1 MLSGKISNKS
11 DLMSGENFKK
21 ADSKPKKY
29 PAHSKNHLKPVFNNC
44 HKVQFQRNLKYRL
57 SEQMTHFPILGII
70 IIFLKVLILDP
81 KIPILLHF
89 GHNKKFSQKRTASQ
103 FCVYPCKLHVKIHAK
118 KLEKSNESILR
129 KRRQRR
135 TDG

>member
-29 PAHSKNHLKPVFNNC
+29 PTHSKNHLKPVFNNC

-57 SEQMTHFPILGII
+57 SEQMTHFPN
-70 IIFLKVLILDP
+70 
-81 KIPILLHF
+81 F
-89 GHNKKFSQKRTASQ
+89 GHHNNFHQSVDFGPKNSYFTPFWA
-103 FCVYPCKLHVKIHAK
+103 
-118 KLEKSNESILR
+118 
-129 KRRQRR
+129 
-135 TDG
+135 